1 MFCPKDRLDWFKGSV
16 IQNEKNFDALNM
28 SGKKEGSASSI
39 LLTPLLGLKSRKS
52 DRDSSSMATLHCPLP
67 SVSYAPSRSN
77 KNLLGLER
85 ESVENVTVSLHQVI
99 SSGLSHLVLIK
110 GDLIFSLAQDIRTL
124 VIWIVLQIILMI
136 CSLLCVS
143 AVFYFC

>member
-1 MFCPKDRLDWFKGSV
+1 
-16 IQNEKNFDALNM
+16 M

-77 KNLLGLER
+77 KNLLALER

-99 SSGLSHLVLIK
+99 SSVLSHVVLIE
-110 GDLIFSLAQDIRTL
+110 GDLIFALAQDRLMRSL
-124 VIWIVLQIILMI
+124 VILIILQVI
-136 CSLLCVS
+136 LTIFSLLLVF
-143 AVFYFC
+143 AVFFFC

>member
-1 MFCPKDRLDWFKGSV
+1 MFCPKDRLDWFKGAV
-16 IQNEKNFDALNM
+16 IKNRVVKNEKNFDALNM
-28 SGKKEGSASSI
+28 AGKKEGSASSI

-99 SSGLSHLVLIK
+99 SSALSHLVLIK
-110 GDLIFSLAQDIRTL
+110 GDLIFALAQD
-124 VIWIVLQIILMI
+124 
-136 CSLLCVS
+136 
-143 AVFYFC
+143 

>member
-1 MFCPKDRLDWFKGSV
+1 MFCPKDRLHWLKGS
-16 IQNEKNFDALNM
+16 IIKNEKNFDALNM
-28 SGKKEGSASSI
+28 AGKKEGSASSI
-39 LLTPLLGLKSRKS
+39 LLTPLLGSKSRKS

-110 GDLIFSLAQDIRTL
+110 GDLIFALAQN
-124 VIWIVLQIILMI
+124 
-136 CSLLCVS
+136 
-143 AVFYFC
+143 

>member
-1 MFCPKDRLDWFKGSV
+1 
-16 IQNEKNFDALNM
+16 M

-124 VIWIVLQIILMI
+124 VIWIVLQNYFNDLFTFMCVRCILF
-136 CSLLCVS
+136 LLT
-143 AVFYFC
+143 

>member
-1 MFCPKDRLDWFKGSV
+1 
-16 IQNEKNFDALNM
+16 M

-77 KNLLGLER
+77 KNLLALER

-99 SSGLSHLVLIK
+99 SSVLSHVVLIE
-110 GDLIFSLAQDIRTL
+110 GDLIFALAQD
-124 VIWIVLQIILMI
+124 
-136 CSLLCVS
+136 
-143 AVFYFC
+143 